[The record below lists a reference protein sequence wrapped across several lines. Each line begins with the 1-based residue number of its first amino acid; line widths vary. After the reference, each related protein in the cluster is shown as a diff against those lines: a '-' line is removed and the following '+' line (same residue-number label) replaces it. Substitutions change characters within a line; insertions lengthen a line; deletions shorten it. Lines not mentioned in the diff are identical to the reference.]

1 MLTQLTLTSM
11 EDKLRI
17 LGGIGSCDHHLFTYK
32 FNVTKK
38 MGREIQMILLPK
50 YPTVE
55 IGKGVMQEKRIFI
68 H

>member
-1 MLTQLTLTSM
+1 M

-38 MGREIQMILLPK
+38 KGWEIQMILLPK